1 MAPSITTTAFKT
13 NATRGKNAGL
23 TADQDANHAHIPAT
37 GGPDRPVVFATRAA
51 PSPFL
56 HPEQFGMLPLP
67 ESPVPHG
74 TPLPHHLH
82 TPSSSVTGESPRSV
96 SAPFPLRH
104 AWVPSTPT
112 IQFNS
117 EKGKERET

>member
-1 MAPSITTTAFKT
+1 MPTTPTYPPPEDPSVLASSLHT
-13 NATRGKNAGL
+13 L
-23 TADQDANHAHIPAT
+23 P
-37 GGPDRPVVFATRAA
+37 

-67 ESPVPHG
+67 ESPISRAS
-74 TPLPHHLH
+74 PLPLHRH

-112 IQFNS
+112 FQFNS
-117 EKGKERET
+117 EKGDEWET

>member
-1 MAPSITTTAFKT
+1 MPTTPTYPPPEDPSVLASSLHT
-13 NATRGKNAGL
+13 L
-23 TADQDANHAHIPAT
+23 P
-37 GGPDRPVVFATRAA
+37 

-67 ESPVPHG
+67 ESPVPQRS
-74 TPLPHHLH
+74 PLPPHRD
-82 TPSSSVTGESPRSV
+82 TPSPSATGESPQPV

-112 IQFNS
+112 FQFNS
-117 EKGKERET
+117 EKGNE